1 MNYYPRYPAHY
12 QTKTLHLTMEQDGA
26 YTRLLDWYYANER
39 PIPHAQ
45 RHAIARAMT
54 PSERR
59 ATDLVLGEFFE
70 QQEGLWTQY
79 RCESEIEKAR
89 PKIDAA
95 KANGK
100 KGGRPRKQAEPG
112 AGERAGVGTG
122 EEEGTRKKPNGFSLG
137 SENGTHD
144 EPGAKAPQSPIP
156 INPPDTPL
164 QAPEIAEGATDAGRA
179 CLLIRQVGCVH
190 TNPSHPDLLAAL
202 AEGVTPETLALTV
215 AEAMEKT
222 PPVTKPFNWAIATAR
237 SRHAAG
243 AKPVAPGVTHEGH
256 RESTADRTRRLAEE
270 GEQRER
276 DSEGRVFHVAQD
288 AVGAH
293 G

>member
-70 QQEGLWTQY
+70 QQEGMWTQY
-79 RCESEIEKAR
+79 RCEAEIEKAR

-100 KGGRPRKQAEPG
+100 KGGRPRKQPAD
-112 AGERAGVGTG
+112 GEDGG
-122 EEEGTRKKPNGFSLG
+122 EGTQGKPNGFPLG

-156 INPPDTPL
+156 IVSPDTSL
-164 QAPEIAEGATDAGRA
+164 QAPEIAEVATAAGRA
-179 CLLIRQVGCVH
+179 CLLIRQAGCYQ
-190 TNPSHPDLLAAL
+190 TNPSHPDLLAAI
-202 AEGVTPETLALTV
+202 AEGVTPETIAATVIEAL
-215 AEAMEKT
+215 EKT
-222 PPVTKPFNWAIATAR
+222 PSIAKPFAWALATAR

-243 AKPVAPGVTHEGH
+243 AKPVAPGGTHEGH

-270 GEQRER
+270 GEHRER
-276 DSEGRVFHVAQD
+276 NGAGSVLHVPANALGSD
-288 AVGAH
+288 G
-293 G
+293 